1 MTPMTAA
8 TTSGGTGSLL
18 ILLVPIV
25 LLGFLFFSQRR
36 RAQKLAQHQQSLKV
50 GDEVITA
57 AGAYATIKGE
67 DGDILFLEI
76 APGVV
81 VRWQRRMIMN
91 SVRPSNEADATRDTE
106 TGE

>member
-1 MTPMTAA
+1 MTAA
-8 TTSGGTGSLL
+8 TTTGGTGSLL

-36 RAQKLAQHQQSLKV
+36 RAQKLAAHQQALKV

-67 DGDILFLEI
+67 DGDILFLEL
-76 APGVV
+76 APGMV

-91 SVRPSNEADATRDTE
+91 SVRPNSEADVAPDSE
-106 TGE
+106 SGE